1 MMILLDGIK
10 AAGCFLWAKL
20 ENCRSDTI
28 RSYAEM
34 KKLKKEKKQKSD
46 QMLMTL
52 MSIENGHL
60 MWFIGN

>member
-1 MMILLDGIK
+1 MILLDSIK
-10 AAGCFLWAKL
+10 AAGSFLWAKL
-20 ENCRSDTI
+20 ENCW
-28 RSYAEM
+28 SYAEM